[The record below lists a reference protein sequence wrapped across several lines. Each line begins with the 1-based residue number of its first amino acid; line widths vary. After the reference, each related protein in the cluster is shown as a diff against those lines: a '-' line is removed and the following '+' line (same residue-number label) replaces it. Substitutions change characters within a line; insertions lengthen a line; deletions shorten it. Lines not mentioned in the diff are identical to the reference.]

1 MKKSFIL
8 ETAHLL
14 LSNLIHMDDVIVDA
28 TMGNGHDTVYL
39 AGLCKHVYAF
49 DIQEKALFETQ
60 KKINEHKLDNVSL
73 ILDSHQHIL
82 NHVDIFKG
90 VVFNLGYL
98 PNGNKEITTKSDVTL
113 ETLHLLIPHM
123 KLDDFIMLVIYIG
136 HAEGWMESQTID
148 GYLKTLNNSIYKILR
163 VDMPY
168 QMNQPPYILLMTKIK
183 DES

>member
-14 LSNLIHMDDVIVDA
+14 LSSLITKDDIVVDA

-39 AGLCKHVYAF
+39 AGLSKHVYAF
-49 DIQEKALFETQ
+49 DIQEQALRET
-60 KKINEHKLDNVSL
+60 KKRVDENGCKNVSL
-73 ILDSHQHIL
+73 ILDSHL
-82 NHVDIFKG
+82 NIQKHVDSFKG

-113 ETLHLLIPHM
+113 ETLQLLIPNMHAN
-123 KLDDFIMLVIYIG
+123 DFIMLVIYIG
-136 HAEGWMESQTID
+136 HPEGSKESKAID
-148 GYLKTLNNSIYKILR
+148 AYLRTLDNGIYKILR

-168 QMNQPPYILLMTKIK
+168 QNNQPPYINLITRIK